1 MLFHRPVIVALQIFP
16 QAYVMRHP
24 DFEITGERWSI
35 RKRQSNHEG
44 GNNMLQILLFYPS
57 LERNYRKKMASKEL

>member
-1 MLFHRPVIVALQIFP
+1 MLFHSPVIVAFQIFP

-24 DFEITGERWSI
+24 DFEIIGELWSI

-44 GNNMLQILLFYPS
+44 ENNMLQILLCYPS
-57 LERNYRKKMASKEL
+57 LERNYRKKMTSKEP